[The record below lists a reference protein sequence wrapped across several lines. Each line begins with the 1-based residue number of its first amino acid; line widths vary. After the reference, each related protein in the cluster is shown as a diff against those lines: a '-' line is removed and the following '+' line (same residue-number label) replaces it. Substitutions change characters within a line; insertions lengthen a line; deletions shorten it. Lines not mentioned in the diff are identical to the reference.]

1 MDAINLT
8 EPLIG
13 REVERLFNESPAQY
27 GENCSDLTDILD
39 QRNGDYC
46 IA

>member
-1 MDAINLT
+1 MSEYRILSMGL
-8 EPLIG
+8 EG
-13 REVERLFNESPAQY
+13 RL
-27 GENCSDLTDILD
+27 DLTDILD